1 VDARSF
7 VSATNWPTKTPL
19 CRDGSSFD
27 ERSVWPISSGE
38 LNCLIDLGLLDNQI
52 AKYFAVEQEK
62 VSALRTHYRL
72 AERYGPHSPSADD
85 DSVGEQVS
93 EKLPSHALLKRT
105 IEPPHRGLPDRPA
118 ATIGELMSEKM
129 PLITSVKRRVPG
141 PVTKDGSAI
150 VVCEVETVDGSMFL
164 QLTPKAANEL
174 NALLDKLS
182 TRVTPVVS
190 IKLFE

>member
-1 VDARSF
+1 
-7 VSATNWPTKTPL
+7 
-19 CRDGSSFD
+19 
-27 ERSVWPISSGE
+27 
-38 LNCLIDLGLLDNQI
+38 
-52 AKYFAVEQEK
+52 
-62 VSALRTHYRL
+62 
-72 AERYGPHSPSADD
+72 
-85 DSVGEQVS
+85 
-93 EKLPSHALLKRT
+93 
-105 IEPPHRGLPDRPA
+105 
-118 ATIGELMSEKM
+118 MSEKM